1 MAVTAR
7 RTLAKVKSSAIRPRQ
22 PEVPNLIGE
31 LLMGPYSS
39 PGVPLSKR
47 AAKRFTAA
55 DRFWDRSPSEDEN
68 VTVVGW
74 HGYALGVSRGG
85 HANRQRRTAEGLI
98 QSFGPHSSLWKRHL
112 DRIGGAA
119 EIQDHH
125 GVLFGAGRTSGPMA
139 GKGEQRGG
147 PQPPRP
153 VGKQPPGRPAPGR
166 PPQMARAP
174 ATQCSAP

>member
-1 MAVTAR
+1 
-7 RTLAKVKSSAIRPRQ
+7 
-22 PEVPNLIGE
+22 
-31 LLMGPYSS
+31 MGRYSS

-74 HGYALGVSRGG
+74 HDYGLGVSRGG

-119 EIQDHH
+119 DIRDHH
-125 GVLFGAGRTSGPMA
+125 AVLFGAGRTSGRMA
-139 GKGEQRGG
+139 VKGDQLAALQRLL
-147 PQPPRP
+147 PVVRSEERR
-153 VGKQPPGRPAPGR
+153 VGKECGGRW
-166 PPQMARAP
+166 
-174 ATQCSAP
+174 